1 MKSLAVRVLGD
12 FGVDGLVPHALG
24 SRKARQALHLLALGQ
39 GAVVRTGVL
48 TDALW
53 AGTLPARPEDQ
64 LSVLVSRLR
73 SVLGGRERIAHQD
86 GGYRLHYDWLDAAE
100 LASLIDEVTARRE
113 AGHVAGAAAAARV
126 ALSLVRGPG
135 PATAAPGEWA
145 AQRQAELTRL
155 AGRAR
160 RVAAQLLLEAGD
172 WATAADA
179 ATAALDQ
186 DPYDESALRLLL
198 RAYAAGGQLAAAL
211 AAYARTRERL
221 ADELGTDPDP
231 ETVAL

>member
-1 MKSLAVRVLGD
+1 M
-12 FGVDGLVPHALG
+12 
-24 SRKARQALHLLALGQ
+24 
-39 GAVVRTGVL
+39 
-48 TDALW
+48 
-53 AGTLPARPEDQ
+53 
-64 LSVLVSRLR
+64 
-73 SVLGGRERIAHQD
+73 
-86 GGYRLHYDWLDAAE
+86 
-100 LASLIDEVTARRE
+100 
-113 AGHVAGAAAAARV
+113 AGAAAAARV

-211 AAYARTRERL
+211 AAYARARERL
-221 ADELGTDPDP
+221 ADELGTDPAP
-231 ETVAL
+231 ETVALHTAILRGERPAGSTHPPAPRRRRSRRHPSQRPAPHRRPRRRARLPRHDRRPGPRRPHRRS